1 MSRKKKKKSI
11 LKSRF
16 YQVYFALVLLALI
29 AIAIGTVWLNGVLRD
44 YESAQPVYV
53 AEDVAKLFEDSDF
66 DALYALDTSAQQVSE
81 GDKAFY
87 VDSMNDIVA
96 GKEVA
101 WSEAYSSDADV
112 RKYNVTVGGER
123 FASFTLVHSGETT
136 KRGNPLW
143 TLGSVTTNVVIQ
155 KPEPT
160 VEPTPTPEPERPLRQ
175 CRITAP
181 KGYTVTV
188 DGVALNEENAQLS
201 EKNLFEDGFLPED
214 VPNPVMVD
222 YHYATDSEAP
232 AVTVTDDMGDAI
244 EAEQSQDRELT
255 WTCSLRSNEN
265 YHLQYGDAAYKL
277 GQQVA
282 KYISKD
288 AKKTKIMKA
297 CAKDSPAAEI
307 FKNLDNEFATPHSRV
322 SFRNERTLDFFVLSD
337 RCFTCRVCFDYV
349 LNTSKGEMVY
359 PTDYTFCVI
368 RGDDGAKL
376 YNILIS

>member
-101 WSEAYSSDADV
+101 WTESFSSEADE

-123 FASFTLVHSGETT
+123 FATFTLVHSGEKTP
-136 KRGNPLW
+136 KGNPLW

-160 VEPTPTPEPERPLRQ
+160 LEPTPTPEPEKALYP

-181 KGYTVTV
+181 QGYTVTV
-188 DGVALNEENAQLS
+188 DGVALNAENAGMT
-201 EKNLFEDGFLPED
+201 ERNLFEDGFLPEN
-214 VPNPVMVD
+214 VNNPVMVD
-222 YHYATDSEAP
+222 YQYNAESESP
-232 AVTVTDDMGDAI
+232 AVAVTDDMGAPI
-244 EAEQSQDRELT
+244 EAQKSQDRELT
-255 WTCSLRSNEN
+255 WTCSLRGNEN
-265 YHLQYGDAAYKL
+265 YHMQYGDAAYKL

-322 SFRNERTLDFFVLSD
+322 SFRNEKTLDFFVLSD
-337 RCFTCRVCFDYV
+337 QCFTCRVCFDYV

-368 RGDDGAKL
+368 RGEDGAKL

>member
-1 MSRKKKKKSI
+1 MSRKKKKKSL

-16 YQVYFALVLLALI
+16 YRVYFALVLLALI
-29 AIAIGTVWLNGVLRD
+29 AIAVGTVWLNGVLSD

-87 VDSMNDIVA
+87 VQSMNDLVA

-101 WSEAYSSDADV
+101 WSETFSADADV

-123 FASFTLVHSGETT
+123 FASFTLVHSGQTT
-136 KRGNPLW
+136 KKGNPLW

-160 VEPTPTPEPERPLRQ
+160 PEATSTPEPDRTIYQ

-181 KGYTVTV
+181 KGYAVTV
-188 DGVALNEENAQLS
+188 DGVALNDENARTS
-201 EKNLFEDGFLPED
+201 EKNLFQDGFLPEG
-214 VPNPVMVD
+214 VASPVMVE
-222 YHYATDSEAP
+222 YLYSTRNESP
-232 AVTVTDDMGDAI
+232 VVTATDDMGGDMPI
-244 EAEQSQDRELT
+244 SRSGDKELT
-255 WTCSLRSNEN
+255 WTCPLRSNEN
-265 YHLQYGDAAYKL
+265 YRLQYGDTAYRL
-277 GQQVA
+277 SQQVA

-288 AKKTKIMKA
+288 ASKTKILKA
-297 CAKDSPAAEI
+297 CAKNSPAAEI
-307 FKNLDNEFATPHSRV
+307 FKNLDNEFATPHSKV
-322 SFRNERTLDFFVLSD
+322 DFRNERTQDFYVLSD
-337 RCFTCRVCFDYV
+337 QCFTCRVCFDYV
-349 LNTSKGEMVY
+349 LYTSKGEKVY
-359 PTDYTFCVI
+359 PTDYTFCVVHNES
-368 RGDDGAKL
+368 GARL

>member
-16 YQVYFALVLLALI
+16 YQVYFALVLLALL

-101 WSEAYSSDADV
+101 WTESFSSEADE

-123 FASFTLVHSGETT
+123 FATFTLVHSGEKTP
-136 KRGNPLW
+136 KGNPLW

-160 VEPTPTPEPERPLRQ
+160 PEPTPTPEPEKALYP

-181 KGYTVTV
+181 QGYTVTV
-188 DGVALNEENAQLS
+188 DGVALNAENAGMT
-201 EKNLFEDGFLPED
+201 ERNLFEDGFLPEN
-214 VPNPVMVD
+214 VNNPVMVD
-222 YHYATDSEAP
+222 YQYNAKSESP
-232 AVTVTDDMGDAI
+232 AVAVTDDMGAPI
-244 EAEQSQDRELT
+244 EAQKSQDRELT
-255 WTCSLRSNEN
+255 
-265 YHLQYGDAAYKL
+265 
-277 GQQVA
+277 
-282 KYISKD
+282 
-288 AKKTKIMKA
+288 
-297 CAKDSPAAEI
+297 
-307 FKNLDNEFATPHSRV
+307 
-322 SFRNERTLDFFVLSD
+322 
-337 RCFTCRVCFDYV
+337 
-349 LNTSKGEMVY
+349 
-359 PTDYTFCVI
+359 
-368 RGDDGAKL
+368 
-376 YNILIS
+376 